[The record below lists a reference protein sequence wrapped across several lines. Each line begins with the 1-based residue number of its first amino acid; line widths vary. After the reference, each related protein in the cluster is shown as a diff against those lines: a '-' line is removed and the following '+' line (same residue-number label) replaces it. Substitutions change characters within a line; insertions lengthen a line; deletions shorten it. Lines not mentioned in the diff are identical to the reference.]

1 MLSSSLRLRRVVR
14 EASRGRTREWAGRR
28 RTSSKVSAFWIA
40 RMFSARKVT
49 LYASA
54 FDGQN
59 ESRYCQRHTPF
70 RRSSAMKI
78 TAFVSLTAALAALS
92 FAQPSLAQQYKWV
105 DKDGR

>member
-28 RTSSKVSAFWIA
+28 RTSSKVSAFWIT

-59 ESRYCQRHTPF
+59 ESRYCQRHVLSG
-70 RRSSAMKI
+70 RSSIMKR
-78 TAFVSLTAALAALS
+78 TLFFALAMV
-92 FAQPSLAQQYKWV
+92 FAAASIAQQYKWV
-105 DKDGR
+105 DKDGKTR